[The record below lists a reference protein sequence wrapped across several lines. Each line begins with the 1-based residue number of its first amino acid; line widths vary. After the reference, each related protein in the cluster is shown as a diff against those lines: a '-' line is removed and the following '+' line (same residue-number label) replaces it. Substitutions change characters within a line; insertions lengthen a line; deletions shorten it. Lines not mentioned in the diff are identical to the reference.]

1 MPARQTT
8 VGSKG
13 RMWGDH
19 MLRIPLKC
27 TMVLLIASATLASC
41 GGHGFSSGGGGS
53 TGTAPVV
60 LTMTDTPPTNVSI
73 LSAEVTLTGAT
84 LDPGSVSVFSGS
96 TPLELTRLQT
106 DIAYIGTTLVP
117 PGSYTTLTLTF
128 SNPTLTI
135 ENDTG
140 SSLATNPACGANVAT
155 ICTIQSVATNLT
167 TMITLSPTMTVS
179 ATSGAGLLA
188 DVNLN
193 NLLSAT
199 LGADFVNGVT
209 VSEFTPAGGGAPPVG
224 AEDVVGH
231 VTSTDA
237 TNSKFSLQNAVG
249 TVSLTADSTTTFLNF
264 PSATCMTPTFACVQA
279 NQILSLDIS
288 IRADGT
294 PVARNVLFED
304 ADSSDFEVE
313 GIITS
318 TSSLQ
323 FTMVTLAES
332 STGIQSVPTIGSL
345 TTVTYTGSTPFDV
358 DFIHADST
366 PVTTGFLFSLPADL
380 IVGQQVQVR
389 RNPTGSSVTSIA
401 ADRVRLRS
409 SRVSGTIPS
418 IAAPSFELSN
428 LPSIFTPPGAAQI
441 QVQTSSPPTI
451 FAGTGTT
458 FSQLLINDSV
468 SVRGPLFA
476 NATTPTIVA
485 TKVLRH

>member
-1 MPARQTT
+1 
-8 VGSKG
+8 
-13 RMWGDH
+13 
-19 MLRIPLKC
+19 
-27 TMVLLIASATLASC
+27 
-41 GGHGFSSGGGGS
+41 
-53 TGTAPVV
+53 
-60 LTMTDTPPTNVSI
+60 MTDTPPTNVSI

-84 LDPGSVSVFSGS
+84 LNPGSVSVFSGS
-96 TPLELTRLQT
+96 TTLELTRLQT
-106 DIAYIGTTLVP
+106 DIAYISTTLVP

-128 SNPTLTI
+128 SNPVLTI
-135 ENDTG
+135 ENNTG
-140 SSLATNPACGANVAT
+140 NSLSTGGSNPACVSTA
-155 ICTIQSVATNLT
+155 ICTIQSVATSLT

-209 VSEFTPAGGGAPPVG
+209 VSEFTPASAGAPPVG

-231 VTSTDA
+231 VTSTDTA
-237 TNSKFSLQNAVG
+237 HSKFSLQNAVE
-249 TVSLTADSTTTFLNF
+249 TVSLIVDSTTTFLNF
-264 PSATCMTPTFACVQA
+264 PTGTCTPPTIACVQA
-279 NQILSLDIS
+279 NQILSVDIS

-304 ADSSDFEVE
+304 ADSTDFEVE
-313 GIITS
+313 GVITS
-318 TSSLQ
+318 TGSLT
-323 FTMVTLAES
+323 FKMITLAES
-332 STGIQSVPTIGSL
+332 TVIQSLPIGSL
-345 TTVTYTGSTPFDV
+345 TTVTYTGSTLSDI

-366 PVTTGFLFSLPADL
+366 AITTGFLFNINVPADL

-389 RNPTGSSVTSIA
+389 RNPTGSSASLVA

-409 SRVSGTIPS
+409 SRVSGTIRTIS
-418 IAAPSFELSN
+418 APSFELSS
-428 LPSIFTPPGAAQI
+428 LPSIYTPPGTAQI

-451 FAGTGTT
+451 FAGTGTS
-458 FSQLLINDSV
+458 FSQLTVNDSV